1 MRAEI
6 CMNTRMN
13 FLCSGLLL
21 AMWSPGCGPTHES
34 ATAPAAGLPATVVL
48 FAPSMTEAACVLGY
62 ADKIVA
68 ITDYD
73 RWPQE
78 ILDRPRIGG
87 ALDPDLERL
96 AVLDPDL
103 LILQGEN
110 EQLRRF
116 AEGAGLRIADV
127 KMDDDIESILQGML
141 RLDDLLGGRES
152 QRGEETVARIRARL
166 DSIARAQDSARPEV
180 LLVLSRTPHV
190 LGGIFSAG
198 RGTFLDELLEVAGAL
213 NWAAATGPGYFEVP
227 LDVIAAD
234 PPDLVLEFGG
244 SIKGDVAER
253 MRVWSALPGGKIEVR
268 AVDFDGLMIPGPRI
282 AESAEALAT
291 VIDAGEAP

>member
-1 MRAEI
+1 
-6 CMNTRMN
+6 
-13 FLCSGLLL
+13 
-21 AMWSPGCGPTHES
+21 
-34 ATAPAAGLPATVVL
+34 
-48 FAPSMTEAACVLGY
+48 MTEAACVLGY

-127 KMDDDIESILQGML
+127 KRD
-141 RLDDLLGGRES
+141 
-152 QRGEETVARIRARL
+152 
-166 DSIARAQDSARPEV
+166 
-180 LLVLSRTPHV
+180 
-190 LGGIFSAG
+190 
-198 RGTFLDELLEVAGAL
+198 
-213 NWAAATGPGYFEVP
+213 
-227 LDVIAAD
+227 
-234 PPDLVLEFGG
+234 
-244 SIKGDVAER
+244 
-253 MRVWSALPGGKIEVR
+253 
-268 AVDFDGLMIPGPRI
+268 
-282 AESAEALAT
+282 
-291 VIDAGEAP
+291 